1 MNREEFFGTYGK
13 FEIVYGGGMTFLD
26 RSSSRKGIYERR
38 IFSMQKKKY
47 ARMAALLA
55 ALIITGAGWMPA
67 RAAYQ
72 DWSTDGDG
80 NLSYEIAGGQ
90 DSAPLI
96 TGGGNNVFV
105 GDSWHTSESN
115 NNWLVG
121 NGGNSGPNLN
131 HVNSSI
137 VFGDNSNLV
146 GNPGALIENAL
157 IIGDNAILN
166 NVNTGTVIGND
177 NSIMSAD
184 DSMIIGNRVTI
195 TKDKVGE
202 ERISG
207 ISVIGNDVNVKTA
220 GDNITVIGDHV
231 DVDTTANR
239 TDSSNSVIYG
249 NYVTM
254 TNSQNSVAM
263 GNNIAVTG
271 NGAEDDDN
279 VAIGHGISLG
289 QTGSGHSSGTVAMG
303 DHISVNGA
311 DNVVLGG
318 DIDLGDSAL
327 NDVVVIG
334 HRADTT
340 GIQSVTIGEGA
351 SSGTVGVAVGGES
364 QAMENSAAFGFQAV
378 ANAGET
384 TVIGPYSTVN
394 SSYSTAL
401 GNNVRIGSSSKGS
414 VSIGGHSEIGDNAQ
428 YAIAIGGSGGGQN
441 LETGEWTEDRTTIG
455 DGATAA
461 IAMGYG
467 ATIADNTGDSIALGT
482 GASVNAPVTASND
495 SARGIAIGHD
505 AAVTGKYSTAIGDG
519 AQAAGWSAIA
529 IGDGAKTTKTGTN
542 GQGSIAVGMNATV
555 DSQDGVAVGTKS
567 SVANNAA
574 NSIAMGDSSTIGSG
588 ASNSLA
594 LGNKATIS
602 SNADSSMAMGD
613 GSSVGSYYSMAFGY
627 NASVGAGGGFSIA
640 MGDGS
645 SVANGIQM
653 GLAIGGHQAIVNA
666 EGGIALGSYT
676 QVDSDYSV
684 AVGTRSKATA
694 DDIFTADELEVFK
707 AQLGAEYTDL
717 YNIKAA
723 DISRAGVFSVGSAGG
738 ERRIINVAR
747 GRISEDSTDAVNG
760 SQLYGA
766 VKYLEGKIDEAGG
779 GDVAIGGD
787 DNITVTDT
795 VPAAD
800 PGAGEGGTTEP
811 GTGTGGST
819 GGETGSETGG
829 TTGGTGSGSD
839 TQSFTVNMTDNP
851 VFGGHEKDEFGHSP
865 DGSVIVTGSNGANCV
880 AINENNEGGMV
891 VTSGGETVNIN
902 KGGDGLV
909 NGLKNTEWD
918 WSKYEAGGYE
928 GSTNA
933 ATESQLHELVGGIEE
948 DITNMGDQITSM
960 GDQITNIGNHV
971 DELDG
976 RINEVGAGAAALAA
990 LHPLDFDPDEKWDF
1004 AAGYGHYRGEDAVA
1018 IGAFY
1023 RPNEDTMFSIGGTV
1037 GNGDEMV
1044 NAGVSFKIGQGN
1056 HVSVSRVAMA
1066 KEIIELRKDLED
1078 LRSAMA
1084 SGVTGD
1090 TLDLSKI
1097 QLFPDTPE
1105 NHWAYDYVATL
1116 AGNGILE
1123 GYPDGYFNGD
1133 RPITRYEMAAVLYRA
1148 MQKGVRLSEKAL
1160 REFAPELDR
1169 IRVDTITKDDQ
1180 GMPEIQRVR
1189 VVKGRE

>member
-1 MNREEFFGTYGK
+1 M
-13 FEIVYGGGMTFLD
+13 
-26 RSSSRKGIYERR
+26 
-38 IFSMQKKKY
+38 
-47 ARMAALLA
+47 
-55 ALIITGAGWMPA
+55 
-67 RAAYQ
+67 
-72 DWSTDGDG
+72 
-80 NLSYEIAGGQ
+80 
-90 DSAPLI
+90 
-96 TGGGNNVFV
+96 
-105 GDSWHTSESN
+105 
-115 NNWLVG
+115 
-121 NGGNSGPNLN
+121 
-131 HVNSSI
+131 
-137 VFGDNSNLV
+137 
-146 GNPGALIENAL
+146 
-157 IIGDNAILN
+157 
-166 NVNTGTVIGND
+166 
-177 NSIMSAD
+177 
-184 DSMIIGNRVTI
+184 
-195 TKDKVGE
+195 
-202 ERISG
+202 
-207 ISVIGNDVNVKTA
+207 IGNDVNVKTA

-249 NYVTM
+249 NNVTM

-263 GNNIAVTG
+263 GNTIAMTG
-271 NGAEDDDN
+271 NGKEDDDN
-279 VAIGHGISLG
+279 VAIGHEISLG
-289 QTGSGHSSGTVAMG
+289 QTGGGHSSGTVAMG

-334 HRADTT
+334 HGADTT
-340 GIQSVTIGEGA
+340 GVQSVTIGEGA
-351 SSGTVGVAVGGES
+351 SSGTSGVAVGGES
-364 QAMENSAAFGFQAV
+364 LATGNAAAFGFQAV
-378 ANAGET
+378 ANAEET

-394 SSYSTAL
+394 SSYSAAL
-401 GNNVRIGSSSKGS
+401 GDSVRIGGSSEGS
-414 VSIGGHSEIGDNAQ
+414 VSIGGHSEIGNNAK
-428 YAIAIGGSGGGQN
+428 YAIAIGGSGGGHEDPDQ
-441 LETGEWTEDRTTIG
+441 WTEDRTTIG

-467 ATIADNTGDSIALGT
+467 ATIADYSFDSIALGT
-482 GASVNAPVTASND
+482 NANVNGLPEMFASVKDATMS
-495 SARGIAIGHD
+495 GIAIGKNTNVQGQYSI
-505 AAVTGKYSTAIGDG
+505 AMGANSEVLGNYSNATESTAIGY
-519 AQAAGWSAIA
+519 SS
-529 IGDGAKTTKTGTN
+529 
-542 GQGSIAVGMNATV
+542 SIDRA
-555 DSQDGVAVGTKS
+555 S
-567 SVANNAA
+567 NAA
-574 NSIAMGDSSTIGSG
+574 IIGAENEIQQG
-588 ASNSLA
+588 ASNSSILGTESSIGTWATNSLA
-594 LGNKATIS
+594 LGNSAKVGNRAS
-602 SNADSSMAMGD
+602 S
-613 GSSVGSYYSMAFGY
+613 
-627 NASVGAGGGFSIA
+627 SIA

-645 SVANGIQM
+645 SVGENASSSIALGNSALIGDRSGLSVALGNQTAVNSQQSVAMGYMSSIGSNSNFSVALGGRQAKVNGEY
-653 GLAIGGHQAIVNA
+653 GTALGGYSAIVNA
-666 EGGIALGSYT
+666 TGGTALGSYT

-684 AVGTRSKATA
+684 AVGTYSKATA
-694 DDIFTADELEVFK
+694 DDIFTADELEAFK

-723 DISRAGVFSVGSAGG
+723 DISTAGVFSVGRADG

-747 GRISEDSTDAVNG
+747 GRISENSTDAVNG

-795 VPAAD
+795 APATE
-800 PGAGEGGTTEP
+800 PGAGEGGTTVP
-811 GTGTGGST
+811 GGST
-819 GGETGSETGG
+819 TEPGGGTTGG

-839 TQSFTVNMTDNP
+839 TQSFTVNMSDNP
-851 VFGGHEKDEFGHSP
+851 VFGGHDDGEPGHSA
-865 DGSVIVTGSNGANCV
+865 DGSVIVTGSNGANRV
-880 AINENNEGGMV
+880 AINEKNEGGMV
-891 VTSGGETVNIN
+891 VASGGETVNIN